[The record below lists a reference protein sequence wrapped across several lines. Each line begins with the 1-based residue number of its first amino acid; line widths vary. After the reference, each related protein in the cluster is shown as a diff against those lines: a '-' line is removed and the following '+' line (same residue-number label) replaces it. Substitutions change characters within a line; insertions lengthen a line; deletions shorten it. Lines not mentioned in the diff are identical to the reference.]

1 MTRMVLLITHLLLL
15 STGISLGAPQCG
27 QESIVVASHLRPMRT
42 SQKSVNQAPDETIC
56 RGYFERFIEAVAAR
70 KDAAFCQDGAERRS
84 ALETLDAEIQ
94 ALNDRI
100 AEQSCVQ

>member
-1 MTRMVLLITHLLLL
+1 MRAAQNSVDH
-15 STGISLGAPQCG
+15 
-27 QESIVVASHLRPMRT
+27 RPD
-42 SQKSVNQAPDETIC
+42 KGIC
-56 RGYFERFIEAVAAR
+56 RAYFERFIEAVAAR

-100 AEQSCVQ
+100 AEQSCEQ